1 MLIARKFSNLGTNDL
16 CNPELSQLPIQDL
29 AIINFISEND
39 LGKYYTADLESVPYG
54 VVELMLDTRSLCRNM
69 SKHRIRSYNDEL
81 VLDYEYLESEIVFPD
96 NKAYIPIVVTADIMN
111 LTEEQITNVAQKD
124 GELYFDDDH
133 NNPNVSTRWTV
144 DFLGETVKGI
154 GGTANEITLGNNGQ
168 GRIKIIIKR
177 ELK

>member
-29 AIINFISEND
+29 CILCYITEND
-39 LGKYYTADLESVPYG
+39 LKKYYTADLESVPYG
-54 VVELMLDTRSLCRNM
+54 VAELMLDARNLCRNM

-96 NKAYIPIVVTADIMN
+96 NKAYIPIVVAADIMN
-111 LTEEQITNVAQKD
+111 LTLEQITDVAQKD
-124 GELYFDDDH
+124 GELYFDDHDTS
-133 NNPNVSTRWTV
+133 NVISNRWLV
-144 DFLGETVKGI
+144 SYLGETVKGI

-177 ELK
+177 ELG

>member
-39 LGKYYTADLESVPYG
+39 LKKFYTADLKSIPYG
-54 VVELMLDTRSLCRNM
+54 IPELMLDTRSLCRNM
-69 SKHRIRSYNDEL
+69 SKHRIRSYQDEL
-81 VLDYEYLESEIVFPD
+81 VLDYEYLESEIAFPD
-96 NKAYIPIVVTADIMN
+96 NKAYIPIVVAADIMN
-111 LTEEQITNVAQKD
+111 LTLEQITDVAQKE
-124 GELYFDDDH
+124 GELYFDDHDTS
-133 NNPNVSTRWTV
+133 NVSTLWLV
-144 DFLGETVKGI
+144 SYLGETVKGI

-177 ELK
+177 ELR

>member
-1 MLIARKFSNLGTNDL
+1 MLIARKFSDLGTNDL

-29 AIINFISEND
+29 CILCYITESD
-39 LGKYYTADLESVPYG
+39 LKKYYTADLESIPYG
-54 VVELMLDTRSLCRNM
+54 VAELMLDTRSLCRNM
-69 SKHRIRSYNDEL
+69 SKHRIRSYQDEL

-96 NKAYIPIVVTADIMN
+96 NKAYIPIVVAADIMN
-111 LTEEQITNVAQKD
+111 LTLEQILELAQKE
-124 GELYFDDDH
+124 GELYFDDHD
-133 NNPNVSTRWTV
+133 NSVSSCWLV
-144 DFLGETVKGI
+144 SYLGETVKGI

>member
-29 AIINFISEND
+29 CILCYITGSD

-54 VVELMLDTRSLCRNM
+54 VAELMLDTRSLCRNM
-69 SKHRIRSYNDEL
+69 SKHRIRSYQDEL

-96 NKAYIPIVVTADIMN
+96 NKAYIPIVVAADIMN
-111 LTEEQITNVAQKD
+111 LTMEQIMDVAQKE
-124 GELYFDDDH
+124 GELYFDDHDTS
-133 NNPNVSTRWTV
+133 NVSSRWLV
-144 DFLGETVKGI
+144 SYLGETVNGI
-154 GGTANEITLGNNGQ
+154 GGTANEISLGNNGQ